1 MTQILIRKNT
11 VWPYNLVTC
20 ALFNTL
26 HAQQYAG
33 VGSRGGFSREKFF
46 YVAFAGSAIWY
57 LVPGGFF
64 FSSFSLSRT

>member
-1 MTQILIRKNT
+1 
-11 VWPYNLVTC
+11 VTC

-46 YVAFAGSAIWY
+46 YIAFACSAVWY
-57 LVPGGFF
+57 LVPGGCP
-64 FSSFSLSRT
+64 SRLSKNPVDR